1 MKNSI
6 KQVNLDSSITIAKR
20 TLVKIFIVIILNL
33 KYTEN
38 IKMERKNIKNS
49 FWLNIDELSWY
60 IWSVRTGF

>member
-1 MKNSI
+1 MFREINIMKNSI

-49 FWLNIDELSWY
+49 FCLNIDELS
-60 IWSVRTGF
+60 

>member
-1 MKNSI
+1 MFREINIMKNSI

-20 TLVKIFIVIILNL
+20 TLVKIFIAIILNL

-49 FWLNIDELSWY
+49 F
-60 IWSVRTGF
+60 